1 MIVVTK
7 FFLKSE
13 FKPVKNKIGL
23 IDVFEGVK
31 RIEKDL
37 AINIKAPVK
46 FPNLRFFKVRV
57 GKLVKARMIVFLKIG
72 SNKFVPIVLRL
83 KKDKVFGMNMSM
95 NNKVLVDLI
104 NVNFEKIIEDLKN
117 GDFELF
123 D

>member
-37 AINIKAPVK
+37 AITIKAPVK

-117 GDFELF
+117 GDFEEF